1 MKVFSFI
8 SILFFISTISVD
20 QNLRPYVIA
29 ERWSSSFEEAKSA
42 VSTALVNNG
51 FTIAGDYSP
60 DHCSDCHVFA
70 ITCSELQSAV
80 RAKGGRTAYAAALRV
95 AVTMEGNEAIV
106 TYTNPAYWGNAY
118 FRKSFPQVKS
128 HYDNIQ
134 RKLSS
139 AFSGNVTFGSKKG
152 HSIKKLRGYNYMFG
166 MPAFDD
172 DIQVGSFT
180 SYENAKTSVL
190 KNLRQSSELTKVY
203 EVNFDDMELT
213 LIGVGLGGSEGEKNF
228 MPTIDISKPKHTP
241 FLPYELLIKGNKAYM
256 LHGRFRIAL
265 SFPDLSM
272 GTFMKIV
279 STPGNIEEA
288 MESLCK

>member
-1 MKVFSFI
+1 
-8 SILFFISTISVD
+8 
-20 QNLRPYVIA
+20 
-29 ERWSSSFEEAKSA
+29 
-42 VSTALVNNG
+42 
-51 FTIAGDYSP
+51 
-60 DHCSDCHVFA
+60 
-70 ITCSELQSAV
+70 
-80 RAKGGRTAYAAALRV
+80 
-95 AVTMEGNEAIV
+95 
-106 TYTNPAYWGNAY
+106 
-118 FRKSFPQVKS
+118 
-128 HYDNIQ
+128 
-134 RKLSS
+134 
-139 AFSGNVTFGSKKG
+139 
-152 HSIKKLRGYNYMFG
+152 